1 MSDKIFWSYEF
12 EKGKELTA
20 GSLLLSEPFMYD
32 ENFKRTVVLI
42 CDHTEE
48 NGTVGLTLNKPINL
62 RLNDLVEEFPHFDGT
77 VFLGGPVGTDNLQ
90 FLHRLGHKIENS
102 IQLADNLYWGGDI
115 EQVKE
120 LMMRKEIRAKDIRF
134 FIGYSGWGHEQLIDE
149 LKENSWIIA
158 KASVQYVFDSENDTL
173 WKEVMSNMGGIY
185 NTMARYPENP
195 ALN

>member
-1 MSDKIFWSYEF
+1 MSDKIIWSYEF
-12 EKGKELTA
+12 EKGKELAA

-42 CDHTEE
+42 CDHSED
-48 NGTVGLTLNKPINL
+48 NGTIGLILNKPIKL
-62 RLNDLVEEFPHFDGT
+62 RLHDLVEKFPSLDGT
-77 VFLGGPVGTDNLQ
+77 LFLGGPVGTDSLQ
-90 FLHRLGHKIENS
+90 FLHRLGNKIENS
-102 IQLADNLYWGGDI
+102 IPLADNLYWGGDI

-120 LMMRKEIRAKDIRF
+120 LIGRKKIAPNDIRF
-134 FIGYSGWGHEQLIDE
+134 FIGYSGWGYDQLMDE

-158 KASVQYVFDSENDTL
+158 IASSKYVFDSEKDSL
-173 WKEVMSNMGGIY
+173 WKEVMSQLGGIY